1 MGKGSTESTVI
12 TQSIP
17 KEFMDDFEAIL
28 GRASTESEKDYVP
41 YEGQRIAGESAD
53 TQAAYQMVRDLAAAP
68 TPGMDTAMST
78 ASQNAAMVSG
88 MIGTAD
94 PYQFSQYGGLSQAE
108 YTPYAGYEASTF
120 DPYAGFKAATFSP
133 YAGFKE
139 AQFSQYEGYNP
150 YEYSTYGYQDPRM
163 FGADAA
169 AEYMDPYVQQVID
182 VQKAEMEKDYARNQ
196 AAASSAAVAA
206 GAFGGS
212 RSAVQS
218 AISQDEMLDRMAEQ
232 DALLRQQAY
241 LTAMNQFNA
250 DRAASMSVDTLRGQD
265 VSRVQAGTA
274 GERAR
279 VQSGEAAEL
288 ARVEASRAAEAARFQ
303 EAQAAELARIQQGTA
318 SEAGRVQAGIA
329 GELGRVQQGTAAE
342 QARVQSGIA
351 SELARVQQGTA
362 DEMARLQQAEAADLA
377 RVQSA
382 QAAEDRNAIATELE
396 ILGFSSEQAKLYA
409 ELETAARAGDAQA
422 AAMLESIGKSQE
434 ARTQAELDVAYE
446 DYLTQQNYEW
456 DQINK
461 YASLVLGLPV
471 APAGTQTTSETY
483 SPLSQ
488 ALGAVITGVSTYNAF
503 Q

>member
-1 MGKGSTESTVI
+1 MPLYEDLGDRALIESMAPYST
-12 TQSIP
+12 
-17 KEFMDDFEAIL
+17 
-28 GRASTESEKDYVP
+28 
-41 YEGQRIAGESAD
+41 YEGQRVASESAD

-78 ASQNAAMVSG
+78 ASQNAATASG

-94 PYQFSQYGGLSQAE
+94 PYQFSQYGGFSQAT
-108 YTPYAGYEASTF
+108 YSPYAGYEASTF
-120 DPYAGFKAATFSP
+120 DP

-150 YEYSTYGYQDPRM
+150 YEFSTYGYQDPRM

-241 LTAMNQFNA
+241 MTAMNQFNA
-250 DRAASMSVDTLRGQD
+250 DRAASMSVDALRGQD

-279 VQSGEAAEL
+279 VQSGEASEL
-288 ARVEASRAAEAARFQ
+288 ARIEASRAAEAARVQ
-303 EAQAAELARIQQGTA
+303 QATA
-318 SEAGRVQAGIA
+318 DEMARVQ
-329 GELGRVQQGTAAE
+329 EMSAAE

-351 SELARVQQGTA
+351 GELARVQQGTA
-362 DEMARLQQAEAADLA
+362 DEMGRVQQAEAADLA
-377 RVQSA
+377 RVQTA

-396 ILGFSSEQAKLYA
+396 LLGFSSEQAKLYA
-409 ELETAARAGDAQA
+409 DLELAARAGDAQS

-434 ARTQAELDVAYE
+434 ARTQADLDIAYQDFLE
-446 DYLTQQNYEW
+446 QRDWEQN
-456 DQINK
+456 QINDL
-461 YASLVLGLPV
+461 AAVLSGMPV
-471 APAGTQTTSETY
+471 ADAGTTTTSQTY
-483 SPLSQ
+483 NPLSQ
-488 ALGAVITGVSTYNAF
+488 ALGAVLTGVSTYNAF

>member
-12 TQSIP
+12 TQTIP
-17 KEFMDDFEAIL
+17 KEYMDDFEAIL
-28 GRASTESEKDYVP
+28 GRASAESEKDYVP

-78 ASQNAAMVSG
+78 ASQNAATASG

-94 PYQFSQYGGLSQAE
+94 PYQFSQYGGFSQAN
-108 YTPYAGYEASTF
+108 YSPYAGYEASTF
-120 DPYAGFKAATFSP
+120 DP

-241 LTAMNQFNA
+241 MTAMNQFNA
-250 DRAASMSVDTLRGQD
+250 DRAASMSVDALRGQD

-279 VQSGEAAEL
+279 VQSGEASEL
-288 ARVEASRAAEAARFQ
+288 ARVEAARAAEAAR
-303 EAQAAELARIQQGTA
+303 
-318 SEAGRVQAGIA
+318 
-329 GELGRVQQGTAAE
+329 VQQSTAAE
-342 QARVQSGIA
+342 MARVQGMSAEEQARIQSGIA
-351 SELARVQQGTA
+351 AELARVQQGTA
-362 DEMARLQQAEAADLA
+362 DEMGRVQQAEAADLA
-377 RVQSA
+377 RVQTA

-396 ILGFSSEQAKLYA
+396 LLGFSSEQAKLYA
-409 ELETAARAGDAQA
+409 ELETAARAGDAQS

-434 ARTQAELDVAYE
+434 ARTQAGLDVAYE

-488 ALGAVITGVSTYNAF
+488 ALGAVITGVSTYNAL